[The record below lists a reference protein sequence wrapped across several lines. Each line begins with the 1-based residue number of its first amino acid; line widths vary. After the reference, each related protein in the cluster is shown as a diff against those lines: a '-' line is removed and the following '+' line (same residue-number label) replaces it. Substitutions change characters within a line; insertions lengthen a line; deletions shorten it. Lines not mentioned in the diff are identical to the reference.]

1 VDKRDSPGHLS
12 LPEPSTS
19 SLIYDSSRFKF
30 YFLFTCVVIR
40 CLRLSF
46 CREKAGMSESC
57 VWMFVENVPL
67 LFDKERVAKQLKV
80 ETWLD
85 LIQLLKEIREFDAD
99 VKNSQKTA
107 GYII

>member
-1 VDKRDSPGHLS
+1 
-12 LPEPSTS
+12 
-19 SLIYDSSRFKF
+19 
-30 YFLFTCVVIR
+30 
-40 CLRLSF
+40 
-46 CREKAGMSESC
+46 MSESC
-57 VWMFVENVPL
+57 CWMFVENVPL

-85 LIQLLKEIREFDAD
+85 LTQLLKEIREFDAD